1 MWTQEKLERVIE
13 YKKNCLLKAEEKLAT
28 TQVWL
33 DASIHMQSKDTLV
46 GTWATHLKNQDEV
59 KELQIQLKVLT
70 AILDNE

>member
-1 MWTQEKLERVIE
+1 MWTQEKLERAIE
-13 YKKNCLLKAEEKLAT
+13 YKKSCLAKAEEKLAS
-28 TQVWL
+28 TQAWL